1 MLAQGLACWAL
12 ARWALVRWAL
22 VRWALVHRVLARR
35 ALVHRVLVRRVLAR
49 RALVRRAL
57 VRSAL
62 VHWALV
68 RSAGPQERK
77 GANGK
82 RKREGQELT
91 EGHGSSGHGI
101 DHFSSG
107 VQNKVRRGVSDFV
120 KAFIENGQSAA
131 EPFLKAYTEQVMKMQ
146 HDQDSGTFMNLTIEL
161 DETKA
166 DLQKAEEQ
174 TRKTNEELAETK
186 ADLREVVEHLR
197 DVREE
202 ARKANE
208 NLASIQTCRVCWDS
222 SHKRLLCGDSHYI
235 CGDCTKSAVE
245 ASLSS
250 GGTVDVLK
258 CCAENCE
265 KCSTIDNLR
274 DLIPVDL
281 YIKYMMARE
290 NALAQSSNG
299 NDNNFEP
306 NCAYTPCCK
315 KKFFDFDGCCTIFCE
330 HCRTYFCA
338 YCMGSEENGKSVADT
353 QTAHA
358 HVATCPARLRFRN
371 RKVRFQEDDTLFART
386 VAQKMQIRDAIKEH
400 TMALVTGGKSLP
412 ANMPFSWLSIY
423 HTQDP

>member
-1 MLAQGLACWAL
+1 MMKKT
-12 ARWALVRWAL
+12 V
-22 VRWALVHRVLARR
+22 RVLSCHNYLQSCHLRKKMARITR
-35 ALVHRVLVRRVLAR
+35 K
-49 RALVRRAL
+49 
-57 VRSAL
+57 SAGPQGAGPQGAGPL
-62 VHWALV
+62 GAGPQGAGPLGAGPLGAGPQG
-68 RSAGPQERK
+68 AGPQERK
-77 GANGK
+77 GAKGK

-131 EPFLKAYTEQVMKMQ
+131 EPFLKAYTEEVMKMQ
-146 HDQDSGTFMNLTIEL
+146 HDKDSGTFMNLTIAL
-161 DETKA
+161 D
-166 DLQKAEEQ
+166 
-174 TRKTNEELAETK
+174 ETK
-186 ADLREVVEHLR
+186 ADLREVVEHLQ
-197 DVREE
+197 DVKEE

-208 NLASIQTCRVCWDS
+208 QLASIQTCRVCWDS

-235 CGDCTKSAVE
+235 CGGCAESAVE

-400 TMALVTGGKSLP
+400 TMALVTGGNSLP